1 MPSPKSEVATP
12 PAQLDEVAQRAE
24 IGALLDRY
32 LLSLD
37 ENRIDDAWSRSIFT
51 ADVRIEFP
59 VSHHEGVD
67 GLATYHREALA
78 KFERTQHLNSGAVID
93 LDGDRATVRANLIS
107 THVLRSVP
115 VPPGADWASLF
126 TTGTY
131 VDGEARRTADGWR
144 FRRLSFRLVW
154 ATGNPPTPKD
164 EV

>member
-1 MPSPKSEVATP
+1 MPSLDSEVAAP

-37 ENRIDDAWSRSIFT
+37 ENRIDDGWSQSIFT
-51 ADVRIEFP
+51 ADARVEFP

-78 KFERTQHLNSGAVID
+78 KFARTQHLNSGAVID
-93 LDGDRATVRANLIS
+93 LDGDRATIRANLIS
-107 THVLRSVP
+107 THVHRS
-115 VPPGADWASLF
+115 AASPQGTDRAPLF

-131 VDGEARRTADGWR
+131 VDGDARRTTHGWR

-154 ATGNPPTPKD
+154 VTGSPPR
-164 EV
+164 

>member
-1 MPSPKSEVATP
+1 MPSLDSEVAAP
-12 PAQLDEVAQRAE
+12 LAQLDALAQRAE
-24 IGALLDRY
+24 VGALLDRY

-51 ADVRIEFP
+51 ADARVEFP

-67 GLATYHREALA
+67 GLATYHRAALA

-93 LDGDRATVRANLIS
+93 VDGDRATVRANLIS
-107 THVLRSVP
+107 THVHRP
-115 VPPGADWASLF
+115 AAAPPGTDRAPLF

-131 VDGEARRTADGWR
+131 VEGEARRTAHGWR

-154 ATGNPPTPKD
+154 VTGSPPQ
-164 EV
+164 